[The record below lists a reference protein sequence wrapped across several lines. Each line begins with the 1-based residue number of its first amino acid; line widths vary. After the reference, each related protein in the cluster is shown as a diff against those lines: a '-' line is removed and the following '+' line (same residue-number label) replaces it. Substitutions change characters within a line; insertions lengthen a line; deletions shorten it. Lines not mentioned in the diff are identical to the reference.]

1 MKDFVVIYHAD
12 CVDGFT
18 AAWLAHQVFGEA
30 ADYLPYRYGD
40 APPEFHGNEKVYI
53 LDFSFPRDVLLKI
66 KEEIQHLIVLD
77 HHKTAEK
84 ELEGLDFCTFDM
96 DKCGARLAVEFFFP
110 AENEDLTVRSLIAY
124 VEDRDLWNWRL
135 SNSKEI
141 SAAIQSYDFTWK
153 NWDQLS
159 FWLNSPTL
167 KTGLI
172 TQGEAILRYQE
183 QSIKK
188 HMSQAHSCQVGDHVV
203 PVVNCT
209 DKSIVSELGNRLA
222 LGEAFS
228 VIYSDDA
235 VSMYRTWSLRSTDV
249 GMDVSLVAKNFGG
262 GGHKNAA
269 DFRTQMSSKE
279 VRRLQDADSGTKTR

>member
-77 HHKTAEK
+77 HHKTAE
-84 ELEGLDFCTFDM
+84 ENLRGLDFCVFDP
-96 DKCGARLAVEFFFP
+96 DKCGAH
-110 AENEDLTVRSLIAY
+110 LTWDQFHSGVAPVLLAY
-124 VEDRDLWNWRL
+124 VEDRDLWKWRL
-135 SNSKEI
+135 PDSKEI

-153 NWDQLS
+153 NWDQLAS
-159 FWLNSPTL
+159 WLADTMQKQNVIS
-167 KTGLI
+167 
-172 TQGEAILRYQE
+172 QGEAILRYQE
-183 QSIKK
+183 QSIQK
-188 HMSQAHSCQVGDHVV
+188 HMSQAHHCQVGDHVV
-203 PVVNCT
+203 PVVCCS
-209 DKSIVSELGNRLA
+209 DKAIVSELGHRLA
-222 LGEAFS
+222 VGESFS
-228 VIYSDDA
+228 VSYNDDA

-249 GMDVSLVAKNFGG
+249 GMDVSLIAKSFGG

-269 DFRTQMSSKE
+269 GFRTQMSSKE
-279 VRRLQDADSGTKTR
+279 VRKLQDVGSGTKTR